1 MGTTPAKPSAR
12 AATASV
18 TLILASQPKSKIAC
32 GGVIYDQYANSQT
45 GEGVPFNAV
54 IGPQDDLDVE
64 PGGLVYPSPGTRFV
78 SGETVTLPDSTT
90 IQTNGCP
97 NINEPIAF
105 PWLSQSDGT
114 VNWKTPMTSAP
125 TGSGLTINA
134 NGCDNGSGAYT
145 IDTGITDPSSGQA
158 FPNAISASEPNQTVG
173 SFGFNSFCG
182 TSVLAP
188 GWVGGDNAL
197 ASSHLEVF
205 SEARVAAC
213 TIDVF
218 DQGTTGARQA
228 QTVAIAVQGGCA
240 NGAPCYLKY
249 TSAWTTW
256 VSCVGGDPGEQCPVL
271 HTAQDLY
278 RSSDGGNSWTFYF
291 QNLILSSDKTC
302 VPAPDV
308 PIVPIAYLDNAGV
321 ITPVDPPIGTAG
333 LPNAEGSD
341 PPVPTPPECAVGPG
355 EVR

>member
-1 MGTTPAKPSAR
+1 MNDAPALFRLDPSTEGLCTPAVADDYGQVAQGAVQVMGWLTVAYGGRAYTHLSTPSLALPASTLQTKGAAVTLAVSKTYDAEPLQPAVALDAACSPYVTVATAMGTTPAKPSAR

-134 NGCDNGSGAYT
+134 NGCDNGSGAY
-145 IDTGITDPSSGQA
+145 
-158 FPNAISASEPNQTVG
+158 
-173 SFGFNSFCG
+173 
-182 TSVLAP
+182 
-188 GWVGGDNAL
+188 
-197 ASSHLEVF
+197 
-205 SEARVAAC
+205 
-213 TIDVF
+213 
-218 DQGTTGARQA
+218 
-228 QTVAIAVQGGCA
+228 
-240 NGAPCYLKY
+240 
-249 TSAWTTW
+249 
-256 VSCVGGDPGEQCPVL
+256 
-271 HTAQDLY
+271 
-278 RSSDGGNSWTFYF
+278 SDGYWPGRSKSG
-291 QNLILSSDKTC
+291 SSVFRTQLARERS
-302 VPAPDV
+302 V
-308 PIVPIAYLDNAGV
+308 
-321 ITPVDPPIGTAG
+321 
-333 LPNAEGSD
+333 SD
-341 PPVPTPPECAVGPG
+341 
-355 EVR
+355 RRLFRF